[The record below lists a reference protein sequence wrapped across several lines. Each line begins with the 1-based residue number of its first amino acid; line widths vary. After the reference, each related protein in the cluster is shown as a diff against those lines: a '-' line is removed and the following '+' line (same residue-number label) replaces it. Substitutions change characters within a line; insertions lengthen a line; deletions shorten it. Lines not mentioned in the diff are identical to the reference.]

1 MTGQFIND
9 HFKILNETTL
19 FYENLRQN
27 VYRKTENIYTE
38 YFLLRL
44 TNSNV
49 TKLTHDDSNSLEGT
63 LINTE
68 VYNFLKKKMTND
80 KSPAKMVSLKG
91 FNFFFLKRH

>member
-1 MTGQFIND
+1 MTSQFIND
-9 HFKILNETTL
+9 QFKILNETTL

-68 VYNFLKKKMTND
+68 VYNFLKKKMTNY

-91 FNFFFLKRH
+91 FIFFFLKRH

>member
-1 MTGQFIND
+1 MSLESRNCISKQIPRVQKDDGSFIND
-9 HFKILNETTL
+9 QFKILNETTL

-49 TKLTHDDSNSLEGT
+49 TKLTHDDSNSLEST
-63 LINTE
+63 LINSE
-68 VYNFLKKKMTND
+68 VYNFL
-80 KSPAKMVSLKG
+80 
-91 FNFFFLKRH
+91 

>member
-9 HFKILNETTL
+9 QFKILNETKL

-38 YFLLRL
+38 CFLLKL
-44 TNSNV
+44 NKSNI
-49 TKLTHDDSNSLEGT
+49 TKLTNDDSNSLEGT
-63 LINTE
+63 LNNTE

-80 KSPAKMVSLKG
+80 KSPAQMVSLKD
-91 FNFFFLKRH
+91 F